1 MLAHTI
7 VQFGNFRFD
16 AERGLLTHG
25 AECLELS
32 PKALQVLAV
41 LVKDAGQVVSK
52 DDLLDII
59 WPDTPVEEGN
69 PAVHVFAL
77 RRALGE
83 FSGTAAYIE
92 TIPKGGYRFAGVCL
106 ATWLRTKP
114 SRRLKSCWGKQ
125 TQSIQIAR
133 NCT

>member
-1 MLAHTI
+1 LLAHTI

-25 AECLELS
+25 AERLELS

-41 LVKDAGQVVSK
+41 LVKDSGQVVSK
-52 DDLLDII
+52 DDLLDIMA
-59 WPDTPVEEGN
+59 GHSGRRGKS
-69 PAVHVFAL
+69 AVHVFAL

-83 FSGTAAYIE
+83 FGGTAAYIE
-92 TIPKGGYRFAGVCL
+92 TIPKRGYRFAGVCL